1 MVNSMTNST
10 RPATLTTA
18 AILAL
23 STALT
28 TTTASAGEGGALGG
42 LIPSGVTVT
51 IGVSGVYEPKYEGSK
66 SYEFNALPIIK
77 FGSTDGGGVNGP
89 FGGVSVDARG
99 LDDIGVGIL
108 KNGPFEMGPA
118 FGYRM
123 DREESDGA
131 KLRGLGD
138 VDGGF
143 LVGAYAKYNFG
154 PAFLR
159 GSYLTQVTGDETG
172 GLFKFIVGAEYPVN
186 TQVKINWFT
195 GLEVG
200 DSNFNQTY
208 FGVTAAQAA
217 RSGLAVT
224 TIGGGAKSFHLGVG
238 TEIEV
243 FPTWILSGSGEYVHF
258 LGKVANSP
266 IVEEEDQFIAKVGL
280 AKRFTFG
287 Y

>member
-1 MVNSMTNST
+1 MADHMTTTTNT
-10 RPATLTTA
+10 AKFACAAT
-18 AILAL
+18 LAL
-23 STALT
+23 SAALCS
-28 TTTASAGEGGALGG
+28 ASAGEGGGLGG
-42 LIPSGVTVT
+42 LIPSGITVT

-66 SYEFNALPIIK
+66 SSEFNVLPIIK
-77 FGSTDGGGVNGP
+77 FGSAGGGDVKGP
-89 FGGVSVDARG
+89 FGSVDARG
-99 LDDIGVGIL
+99 LDDIGIGIL

-118 FGYRM
+118 FGYRQ
-123 DREESDGA
+123 DREESDGV

-143 LVGAYAKYNFG
+143 LVGGYAKYSVDPFY
-154 PAFLR
+154 LR
-159 GSYLTQVTGDETG
+159 ASYLTQVTGDETG
-172 GLFKFIVGAEYPVN
+172 GLFKFIVGAEYPLN
-186 TQVKINWFT
+186 TQVKLNWFT

-208 FGVTAAQAA
+208 FGVTAAQSA

-243 FPTWILSGSGEYVHF
+243 MPTWILSGSGEYVHF

-287 Y
+287 N

>member
-1 MVNSMTNST
+1 MANSMTKLT
-10 RPATLTTA
+10 KTATFARA
-18 AILAL
+18 ATLAL
-23 STALT
+23 SMAATVSS
-28 TTTASAGEGGALGG
+28 ASAGEGGGFGG
-42 LIPSGVTVT
+42 LIPSGTTVT
-51 IGVSGVYEPKYEGSK
+51 IGVAGVYEPKYEGSK
-66 SYEFNALPIIK
+66 SYEVNALPIIK
-77 FGSTDGGGVNGP
+77 FGSTGGSDVKGP
-89 FGGVSVDARG
+89 FGSVDARG

-143 LVGAYAKYNFG
+143 LIGGYAKYNFG

-172 GLFKFIVGAEYPVN
+172 GLFKFIVGAEYPIN
-186 TQVKINWFT
+186 QQVKVNWFT
-195 GLEVG
+195 GIEAG

-208 FGVTAAQAA
+208 FGVTAAQSA

-243 FPTWILSGSGEYVHF
+243 LPTWILSGSGEYVHF

-280 AKRFTFG
+280 AKRFTLGF
-287 Y
+287 

>member
-1 MVNSMTNST
+1 MANTMTKLT
-10 RPATLTTA
+10 KTATFGRA
-18 AILAL
+18 ATLAL
-23 STALT
+23 SVAATASS
-28 TTTASAGEGGALGG
+28 ASAGEGGGLGG
-42 LIPSGVTVT
+42 LIPSGTTVT

-66 SYEFNALPIIK
+66 SGEFNVLPIIK
-77 FGSTDGGGVNGP
+77 FGSTGGSDAKGP
-89 FGGVSVDARG
+89 FGSVDARG

-108 KNGPFEMGPA
+108 NNGPFEMGPA

-143 LVGAYAKYNFG
+143 LVGGYAKYSFG
-154 PAFLR
+154 PAYVR

-172 GLFKFIVGAEYPVN
+172 GLFKFIVGAEYPIN
-186 TQVKINWFT
+186 QQVKVNWFT

-208 FGVTAAQAA
+208 FGVTAAQSA

-224 TIGGGAKSFHLGVG
+224 TIGGGAKSFHLGIG

-243 FPTWILSGSGEYVHF
+243 LPTWILSGSGEYVHF

-280 AKRFTFG
+280 AKRFTLGF
-287 Y
+287 